1 MRIIRSL
8 RNPFLSC
15 ILLAGLAACAE
26 QPDVNLET
34 EEQALASAKVR
45 LHGIILSE
53 VNSPGLGCRSLEGT
67 TFVASPFD
75 SGGTT
80 ITTSNCVWNADA
92 QECEC
97 DVVIRTR

>member
-1 MRIIRSL
+1 MRINRSL
-8 RNPFLSC
+8 RDPLLSC

-34 EEQALASAKVR
+34 EEQALASARVR

-53 VNSPGLGCRSLEGT
+53 VNPPGLGCTSLEST
-67 TFVASPFD
+67 TFVASPFG

-80 ITTSNCVWNADA
+80 ITTSDCEWNAA
-92 QECEC
+92 IQECEC